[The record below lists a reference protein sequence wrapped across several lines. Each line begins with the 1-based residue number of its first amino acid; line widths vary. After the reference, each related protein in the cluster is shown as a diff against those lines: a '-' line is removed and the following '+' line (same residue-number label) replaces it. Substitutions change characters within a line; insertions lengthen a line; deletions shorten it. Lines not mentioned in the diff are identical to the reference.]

1 MVVHENNV
9 NTILVTKMI
18 QVQTDLAYICM
29 SKKSYLID
37 GNVAMDPKDQEAEDL
52 KAVEKVAH

>member
-9 NTILVTKMI
+9 NTILVAKMI

-37 GNVAMDPKDQEAEDL
+37 GNVAMDPRDQEAED
-52 KAVEKVAH
+52 VEDVAH